1 MSKFIIPIQV
11 KDEQELYS
19 RLDPSGLSF
28 SSELTDYLSDSIEDR
43 RLGEGVSIEL
53 SAAYP
58 PDMERFKTAYLMYLT
73 KQLERNKKEMAKSR
87 VNALRLLSIGIAFI
101 LIGIIFSAFLN
112 EVIAAIISTI
122 GSFSVWEASAVWIE
136 TLPKLRKRERL
147 LQMLMK
153 ADIEYRRGE

>member
-11 KDEQELYS
+11 MDEQELYS

-28 SSELTDYLSDSIEDR
+28 SSELTDYLSDCIEDR
-43 RLGEGVSIEL
+43 RLGEGVYIEL
-53 SAAYP
+53 SAAYS
-58 PDMERFKTAYLMYLT
+58 PDMERFKNAYLLYLK
-73 KQLERNKKEMAKSR
+73 KQQERNKKEMAKSR

-136 TLPKLRKRERL
+136 TLPVRRNRERL

>member
-28 SSELTDYLSDSIEDR
+28 SSELTDYLSDCIEDR
-43 RLGEGVSIEL
+43 RLGEGVYIEL

-58 PDMERFKTAYLMYLT
+58 PDMERFKNAYLLYLK
-73 KQLERNKKEMAKSR
+73 KQQERNKKEMAKSR
-87 VNALRLLSIGIAFI
+87 VNALRLLLIGIAFI

-136 TLPKLRKRERL
+136 TLPELRKRERL

>member
-1 MSKFIIPIQV
+1 MGKFIIPIQV
-11 KDEQELYS
+11 KNEQELYS
-19 RLDPSGLSF
+19 RLAPSGLSF

-43 RLGEGVSIEL
+43 RLGESVSIEL

-58 PDMERFKTAYLMYLT
+58 PDTERFKNAYLLYLK
-73 KQLERNKKEMAKSR
+73 KQQERNKKEMAKSR
-87 VNALRLLSIGIAFI
+87 VNALRLLLIGIAFI

-136 TLPKLRKRERL
+136 TLPVLRKRERL

-153 ADIEYRRGE
+153 TDIEYLRGE

>member
-28 SSELTDYLSDSIEDR
+28 SSELTDYLSDCIEDR
-43 RLGEGVSIEL
+43 RLGEGVYIEL

-58 PDMERFKTAYLMYLT
+58 PDMERFKNAYLLYLK
-73 KQLERNKKEMAKSR
+73 KQQERNKKEMAKSR
-87 VNALRLLSIGIAFI
+87 VNALRLLLIGIAFI

-112 EVIAAIISTI
+112 EVIAAIVSTI

-136 TLPKLRKRERL
+136 TLPELRKRERL